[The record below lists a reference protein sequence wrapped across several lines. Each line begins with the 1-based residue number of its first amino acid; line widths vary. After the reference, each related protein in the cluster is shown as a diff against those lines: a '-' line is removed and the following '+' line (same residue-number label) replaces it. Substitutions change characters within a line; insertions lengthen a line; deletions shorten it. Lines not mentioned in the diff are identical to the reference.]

1 VAAWLGFILK
11 VVAKVRLGSIA
22 YIIRLFRL
30 GRVLRLI
37 KKAKTLKKVLETLIF
52 ALPALFNLGS
62 LLTLFLFMFSIF
74 GVSLYAELMLDDDN
88 LDGKA
93 NFKSFD

>member
-1 VAAWLGFILK
+1 
-11 VVAKVRLGSIA
+11 
-22 YIIRLFRL
+22 
-30 GRVLRLI
+30 
-37 KKAKTLKKVLETLIF
+37 
-52 ALPALFNLGS
+52 
-62 LLTLFLFMFSIF
+62 MFSIF